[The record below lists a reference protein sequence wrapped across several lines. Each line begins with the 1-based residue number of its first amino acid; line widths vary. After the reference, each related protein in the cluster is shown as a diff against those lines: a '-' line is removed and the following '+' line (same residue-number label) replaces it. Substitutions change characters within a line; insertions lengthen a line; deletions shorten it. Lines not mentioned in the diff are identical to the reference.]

1 MSTAR
6 VFNEYMSEPVQD
18 ENTAISELW
27 LAYVAVRQESP
38 DLDLHPDASKED
50 L

>member
-6 VFNEYMSEPVQD
+6 VFEYMNEPIQD

-38 DLDLHPDASKED
+38 DLDSGPDALNED